1 MRESAARSAET
12 SSGDT
17 GSRDIPEYGAG
28 TTESRGA
35 RESGEAETQVT
46 PPSRQTEGT
55 ETFEEGGRPK
65 VRRRIIREE
74 IIEEDPED
82 RS

>member
-1 MRESAARSAET
+1 VA
-12 SSGDT
+12 
-17 GSRDIPEYGAG
+17 GAG
-28 TTESRGA
+28 GFA
-35 RESGEAETQVT
+35 GEEETGET
-46 PPSRQTEGT
+46 PSSRQTEET

-74 IIEEDPED
+74 IIEEDPDD